1 MPKCRKC
8 GSEDCL
14 KNGHVFGLQRYKCRN
29 CGYQFTKEAP
39 HGKPIYQK
47 LLVHDL
53 YAYGMSMRKIAKLIG
68 VTAQTVSRWIRA
80 WHTVYKYEHS
90 SDAEIYR
97 VNGNN
102 IGRYAKIASDR
113 DSILLNYDL
122 PSGVKIRVIIQPPEN
137 IKKVTL

>member
-29 CGYQFTKEAP
+29 CGYQFTKESP

-53 YAYGMSMRKIAKLIG
+53 YAYGMPMRKIAGIVG
-68 VTAQTVSRWIRA
+68 VTAQTVSRWIRV
-80 WHTVYKYEHS
+80 WHTVYRYEQS
-90 SDAEIYR
+90 TDAKVYR
-97 VNGNN
+97 VNRRNVADFMELAPN
-102 IGRYAKIASDR
+102 R
-113 DSILLNYDL
+113 DSVLLNYDL
-122 PSGVKIRVIIQPPEN
+122 PSGVKIRVLVQPPE
-137 IKKVTL
+137 KH